1 MTETELDAV
10 FLSLASASRRQM
22 LDIVRLMPGCTVG
35 YVADHFEM
43 SRIGV
48 LKHLNTLEDAG
59 LITSS
64 KLGRERVLYLN
75 AVPLQ
80 LIHER
85 WSDNYSEFWTNRLTR
100 LKYAIEKMEGSA

>member
-1 MTETELDAV
+1 MTEPELDAV
-10 FLSLASASRRQM
+10 FLSLASTPRRLM
-22 LDIVRLMPGCTVG
+22 LDIIRLMPGCTVR

-59 LITSS
+59 LIVSD
-64 KLGRERVLYLN
+64 KQGRERSLFMN
-75 AVPLQ
+75 AAPLQ

-85 WSDNYSEFWTNRLTR
+85 WSDTYSAFWANRLTR
-100 LKYAIEKMEGSA
+100 LKYAVEKTES

>member
-1 MTETELDAV
+1 MTEPELDAL
-10 FLSLASASRRQM
+10 FLSLASTPRRQM
-22 LDIVRLMPGCTVG
+22 LDIIRLMPGCTVG

-59 LITSS
+59 LIISD
-64 KLGRERVLYLN
+64 KQGRERSLFMN
-75 AVPLQ
+75 AAPLQ

-85 WSDNYSEFWTNRLTR
+85 WSDDYSEFWAGRLTQ
-100 LKYAIEKMEGSA
+100 LKYAVEKKES

>member
-1 MTETELDAV
+1 MTEPELDAV
-10 FLSLASASRRQM
+10 FLSLASTSRRQM
-22 LDIVRLMPGCTVG
+22 LDIIRLMPGCTVG

-59 LITSS
+59 LIVSD
-64 KLGRERVLYLN
+64 KQGRERSLFMN
-75 AVPLQ
+75 AAPLQ

-85 WSDNYSEFWTNRLTR
+85 WSDVYSEFWASRLTR
-100 LKYAIEKMEGSA
+100 LKYAVEKKES